1 MIVAEHSYLIWLWYL
16 LNIVYKIHF
25 REFLTLNATKYWV
38 SFFAGNNCELSTSY
52 CESANEVKGDPP
64 ACHNGGTCLP
74 DENSFTCSCAPG
86 FTGTILLYMYRYM
99 YFISVKVYMYMY
111 FNPVKV
117 VIHCIAGGK
126 ECVFWS
132 QTIRVVIKY
141 VIYHTKVL
149 HFDHMR
155 RGILSGFKPTA

>member
-1 MIVAEHSYLIWLWYL
+1 MYLYFVKKTFKTDLADLFCVCSNMIVAEHSFLIWLWYL

-117 VIHCIAGGK
+117 VI
-126 ECVFWS
+126 
-132 QTIRVVIKY
+132 
-141 VIYHTKVL
+141 
-149 HFDHMR
+149 
-155 RGILSGFKPTA
+155 